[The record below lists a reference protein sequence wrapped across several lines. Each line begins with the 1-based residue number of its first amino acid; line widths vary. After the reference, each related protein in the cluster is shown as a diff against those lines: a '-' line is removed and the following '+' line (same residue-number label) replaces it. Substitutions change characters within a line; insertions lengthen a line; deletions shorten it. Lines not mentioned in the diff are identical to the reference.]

1 MLYFLILKNKRKK
14 IGRFFFNSKKNEY
27 FKIHNLRIVNLFLFI
42 RLQLFLG
49 VSDLSILFSNVIAG
63 IKLSNNP
70 LDLSIA

>member
-1 MLYFLILKNKRKK
+1 MLHFLILKNKRKK
-14 IGRFFFNSKKNEY
+14 SVDFFQIEKHEY

-49 VSDLSILFSNVIAG
+49 VSDLSTLFSNVLAC

-70 LDLSIA
+70 WDLSIT

>member
-14 IGRFFFNSKKNEY
+14 IGRFFLIGKNEY
-27 FKIHNLRIVNLFLFI
+27 FKIYNLRIVNLFLFI

-49 VSDLSILFSNVIAG
+49 VSGLSILFSNVLAG

-70 LDLSIA
+70 LHLSIT